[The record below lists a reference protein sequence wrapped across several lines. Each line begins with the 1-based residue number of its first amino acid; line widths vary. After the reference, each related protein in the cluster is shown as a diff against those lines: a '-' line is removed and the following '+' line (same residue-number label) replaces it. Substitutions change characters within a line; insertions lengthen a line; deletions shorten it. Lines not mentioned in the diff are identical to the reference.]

1 MEEKIVEILS
11 QNKIKN
17 IQVLNTNFK
26 GSVLGKI
33 IVGSFLAADKNTR
46 ATALKIKEILQ
57 EEFKLEINVDGEF
70 PGDWV
75 ILDLGDMFVE
85 LLTEDKREYYNL
97 EKFWGEN
104 KTGINK
110 LKSKIK

>member
-11 QNKIKN
+11 ANKIKN

-26 GSVLGKI
+26 GSIINKI
-33 IVGSFLAADKNTR
+33 IVGSFPSEKNTR
-46 ATALKIKEILQ
+46 QTAIKIKELL
-57 EEFKLEINVDGEF
+57 ENEFNFEINLDGEF

-75 ILDLGDMFVE
+75 ILDLKEVFVE
-85 LLTEDKREYYNL
+85 LLTEEKREYYNI

-104 KTGINK
+104 KANSNK
-110 LKSKIK
+110 LKSKLK

>member
-1 MEEKIVEILS
+1 MEEKVIQILS
-11 QNKIKN
+11 ENKIKN

-26 GSVLGKI
+26 GSIINKI
-33 IVGSFLAADKNTR
+33 IIGSFLANDKNTR

-57 EEFKLEINVDGEF
+57 QELGYEINLDGEF
-70 PGDWV
+70 PGDWI
-75 ILDLGDMFVE
+75 ILDLGEIFIE
-85 LLTEDKREYYNL
+85 LLTEEKREYYNL

-104 KTGINK
+104 KTNISK